1 MLLTTSLRSG
11 SFENGRKRKLA
22 KNIYSSSDFGWIYG
36 LLIGILH
43 LMSVIIRELQE
54 SIGFGLRGQKF
65 IQQQTVSF
73 ANRHH
78 EEHEEGLKNNH
89 QINQINQIVHCS
101 SHQVHQVH
109 LVIKKIISC
118 NSCYPLAKT
127 TNNTNV
133 TNDS

>member
-1 MLLTTSLRSG
+1 M
-11 SFENGRKRKLA
+11 
-22 KNIYSSSDFGWIYG
+22 
-36 LLIGILH
+36 IGISH
-43 LMSVIIRELQE
+43 LMSMIIRELQE
-54 SIGFGLRGQKF
+54 FVSFGLRGQKF

-109 LVIKKIISC
+109 LVIKK
-118 NSCYPLAKT
+118 
-127 TNNTNV
+127 
-133 TNDS
+133 

>member
-1 MLLTTSLRSG
+1 M
-11 SFENGRKRKLA
+11 
-22 KNIYSSSDFGWIYG
+22 
-36 LLIGILH
+36 
-43 LMSVIIRELQE
+43 IIRELQE
-54 SIGFGLRGQKF
+54 FVSFGLRGQKF

-118 NSCYPLAKT
+118 NSCYPLAKQRIT
-127 TNNTNV
+127 PMSLMIREIRV
-133 TNDS
+133 IRC